1 MIDKTKEQ
9 LIKELLEI
17 QLKFDALKDSN
28 DKTIKEL
35 FKATKWGETLL
46 SSLPHPA
53 MFIRSKDR
61 VVIAANKVAFE
72 MGVKIGGY
80 CWREFMK
87 EEYLSPQDKE
97 IAAKFPD
104 AVPPDYNIKCTFC
117 LSDKCFLDSPEQID
131 HEVFAFGLIWETYWI
146 KLSEE
151 VYLHYAI
158 NNTDKKKVEKELL
171 ESELKYRELVDN
183 SPDAIVIYQNDKIVF
198 ANNECLRLAG
208 AQSIENLLGK
218 SLLEFVHA
226 DSLAFVIERMRKIA
240 NNETVLPFSQE
251 KFVRLD
257 GSEIEVEV
265 KAIPIRF
272 EQKQAVQLII
282 SDITDRK
289 KAEEKLHL
297 QSEIMSNMSEAI
309 YMIRMAD
316 GIIVYVNSVFEKMFG
331 YEHNEMLGKHVSIV
345 NAPTEKSPQQI
356 AMEIME
362 YINEHG
368 FWKGE
373 VENIRKD
380 GTVFTCNVSVTL
392 FEHSKFG
399 KAIIAIHTDITASK
413 LAEMAHKES
422 EKKYRFII
430 ENVGEGIGFVNEV
443 GEFIV
448 ANPTAEKIFGVGKG
462 GLLGRNLKD
471 FLSEEQYLVILNQTK
486 IRTKGQESVYE
497 FELTRPD
504 RKKRD
509 VYIIAVPQFDDN
521 NKFIGTNGIFRDITE
536 QKQVELALLE
546 SEAKIK
552 NMVKDMQVGVLLQG
566 PDTEILVSNPKALE
580 LLGLTENQL
589 LGKTSFDPDWNVI
602 HEDGSPFPGHTLPV
616 PQAIAT
622 HESVH
627 DVIMGV
633 YRPSKNDRVWLKV
646 DAELQVYNDDTIKQ
660 VVCSF
665 IDITELKKAE
675 QELKNSEQKLL
686 KLNLDKNRF
695 ISIIGHD
702 LRNSFS
708 NLLGLSEALIE
719 DICIKNYDETGDIAN
734 LIIETTQNASKL
746 LDEILLWARTQQGK
760 IPFKPQKLNFT
771 NVCNNVLEVLRP
783 IAFTKNIT
791 IHYSATNQLYV
802 FADLDM
808 LKTVLRN
815 LISNAIKFTN
825 KEGVITIS
833 ALESPE
839 FVTITISDNGIG
851 ISSDVVGKL
860 FDISEVIASK
870 GTAGESG
877 TGLGLLLCKDFIEKH
892 AGNIWVES
900 KIGKGSDFK
909 FTLPVPLEDA
919 NDIYN

>member
-1 MIDKTKEQ
+1 MKKKSISDATTLRQKAEEQ
-9 LIKELLEI
+9 LKRKSLINGSNLSEVDTMKLIHELQVHQIELEI
-17 QLKFDALKDSN
+17 QNAELQLAKGKEATALKNYAELFDFIPACLYKLSKEGDIIFCN
-28 DKTIKEL
+28 LSGANMLGKTYRSIINCRFGLFISDDTKPIFNLFLSRVFSSKTKQSCEVTLLNEGGVPKTIYIIGLISDNNEQCYINLVDITEHKNTEEKL
-35 FKATKWGETLL
+35 SKQNGMF
-46 SSLPHPA
+46 SSLL
-53 MFIRSKDR
+53 
-61 VVIAANKVAFE
+61 ANLH
-72 MGVKIGGY
+72 IG
-80 CWREFMK
+80 
-87 EEYLSPQDKE
+87 
-97 IAAKFPD
+97 
-104 AVPPDYNIKCTFC
+104 
-117 LSDKCFLDSPEQID
+117 
-131 HEVFAFGLIWETYWI
+131 
-146 KLSEE
+146 
-151 VYLHYAI
+151 VYLMEVPSG
-158 NNTDKKKVEKELL
+158 KPLL
-171 ESELKYRELVDN
+171 
-183 SPDAIVIYQNDKIVF
+183 
-198 ANNECLRLAG
+198 ANEA
-208 AQSIENLLGK
+208 SFNLLGRGILPEANASTITQVYDLYK
-218 SLLEFVHA
+218 TGTNIPYPNEELPLVMAMSGVSKHVDDMDVVKPDGTRTSLEVFGSPIQDENGSIWA
-226 DSLAFVIERMRKIA
+226 SLVSF
-240 NNETVLPFSQE
+240 Q
-251 KFVRLD
+251 
-257 GSEIEVEV
+257 
-265 KAIPIRF
+265 
-272 EQKQAVQLII
+272 
-282 SDITDRK
+282 DITHRK
-289 KAEEKLHL
+289 KA
-297 QSEIMSNMSEAI
+297 
-309 YMIRMAD
+309 D
-316 GIIVYVNSVFEKMFG
+316 
-331 YEHNEMLGKHVSIV
+331 
-345 NAPTEKSPQQI
+345 
-356 AMEIME
+356 
-362 YINEHG
+362 
-368 FWKGE
+368 
-373 VENIRKD
+373 
-380 GTVFTCNVSVTL
+380 
-392 FEHSKFG
+392 
-399 KAIIAIHTDITASK
+399 
-413 LAEMAHKES
+413 
-422 EKKYRFII
+422 
-430 ENVGEGIGFVNEV
+430 
-443 GEFIV
+443 
-448 ANPTAEKIFGVGKG
+448 
-462 GLLGRNLKD
+462 
-471 FLSEEQYLVILNQTK
+471 
-486 IRTKGQESVYE
+486 
-497 FELTRPD
+497 
-504 RKKRD
+504 
-509 VYIIAVPQFDDN
+509 
-521 NKFIGTNGIFRDITE
+521 
-536 QKQVELALLE
+536 LALLE
-546 SEAKIK
+546 SEVKFK
-552 NMVKDMQVGVLLQG
+552 NMVKDMQVGVLLQ
-566 PDTEILVSNPKALE
+566 DSKTEILLSNPKALE
-580 LLGLTENQL
+580 LLGLTEDQL

-602 HEDGSPFPGHTLPV
+602 HEDGSPFLGQSHPV

-622 HESVH
+622 HHSIH
-627 DVIMGV
+627 DVVMGV

>member
-1 MIDKTKEQ
+1 
-9 LIKELLEI
+9 
-17 QLKFDALKDSN
+17 
-28 DKTIKEL
+28 
-35 FKATKWGETLL
+35 
-46 SSLPHPA
+46 
-53 MFIRSKDR
+53 
-61 VVIAANKVAFE
+61 
-72 MGVKIGGY
+72 
-80 CWREFMK
+80 
-87 EEYLSPQDKE
+87 
-97 IAAKFPD
+97 
-104 AVPPDYNIKCTFC
+104 
-117 LSDKCFLDSPEQID
+117 
-131 HEVFAFGLIWETYWI
+131 
-146 KLSEE
+146 
-151 VYLHYAI
+151 
-158 NNTDKKKVEKELL
+158 
-171 ESELKYRELVDN
+171 
-183 SPDAIVIYQNDKIVF
+183 
-198 ANNECLRLAG
+198 
-208 AQSIENLLGK
+208 
-218 SLLEFVHA
+218 
-226 DSLAFVIERMRKIA
+226 
-240 NNETVLPFSQE
+240 
-251 KFVRLD
+251 
-257 GSEIEVEV
+257 
-265 KAIPIRF
+265 
-272 EQKQAVQLII
+272 
-282 SDITDRK
+282 
-289 KAEEKLHL
+289 
-297 QSEIMSNMSEAI
+297 
-309 YMIRMAD
+309 
-316 GIIVYVNSVFEKMFG
+316 
-331 YEHNEMLGKHVSIV
+331 
-345 NAPTEKSPQQI
+345 
-356 AMEIME
+356 
-362 YINEHG
+362 
-368 FWKGE
+368 
-373 VENIRKD
+373 
-380 GTVFTCNVSVTL
+380 
-392 FEHSKFG
+392 
-399 KAIIAIHTDITASK
+399 
-413 LAEMAHKES
+413 
-422 EKKYRFII
+422 
-430 ENVGEGIGFVNEV
+430 
-443 GEFIV
+443 
-448 ANPTAEKIFGVGKG
+448 
-462 GLLGRNLKD
+462 
-471 FLSEEQYLVILNQTK
+471 
-486 IRTKGQESVYE
+486 
-497 FELTRPD
+497 
-504 RKKRD
+504 
-509 VYIIAVPQFDDN
+509 
-521 NKFIGTNGIFRDITE
+521 
-536 QKQVELALLE
+536 
-546 SEAKIK
+546 
-552 NMVKDMQVGVLLQG
+552 
-566 PDTEILVSNPKALE
+566 
-580 LLGLTENQL
+580 
-589 LGKTSFDPDWNVI
+589 
-602 HEDGSPFPGHTLPV
+602 
-616 PQAIAT
+616 
-622 HESVH
+622 
-627 DVIMGV
+627 MGV